1 MTASGGG
8 RLARPRAQRAAA
20 AGSQGWCAFGA
31 PGGRDARLHSR
42 SRVCAALIF
51 VLLLAACDALPGK
64 PTEEERPLRPAQ
76 VVDFNTL
83 YGTNC
88 AGCHGDNGTLGAARP
103 LNDAIYLS
111 VVGFERLRQITADGV
126 PNSLMPGFG
135 IAAGG
140 SLTDDQVDIVVKGI
154 IRRWAGADPLNGV
167 AHPAYAAPPGDA
179 QRATAPYTTYCAGCH
194 GSDGRGAAKGG
205 SIVDA
210 AYLGLVSDQAL
221 RTAVICGRPDLGM
234 PDWRSGAAGA
244 MSDRDVADV
253 VAWLV
258 AQRGR

>member
-1 MTASGGG
+1 
-8 RLARPRAQRAAA
+8 
-20 AGSQGWCAFGA
+20 
-31 PGGRDARLHSR
+31 
-42 SRVCAALIF
+42 
-51 VLLLAACDALPGK
+51 LLAGCDSLPGK

-111 VVGFERLRQITADGV
+111 VVGLERLRQITADGV

-135 IAAGG
+135 ITAGG

-244 MSDRDVADV
+244 MSDRMSPMWWRGWSRNGDDDVPYRHRWARAASKAPIMAFPRCAGEGIFGV
-253 VAWLV
+253 I
-258 AQRGR
+258 